1 MHAGTVCWQVMVT
14 AAISALALAVCC
26 ALVASADLGPRRA
39 SLMEL
44 VAFRN
49 GFVLAPRRILY
60 GLGSGEEQD
69 AENHAALAFGTFS
82 HEYADELLG
91 QDHYAAQFM
100 KTLADQ
106 KVPVCIRVAVRAC
119 SGAEASVYVFGL

>member
-1 MHAGTVCWQVMVT
+1 MMVT
-14 AAISALALAVCC
+14 AVISALALAVCC

-39 SLMEL
+39 SLLEV
-44 VAFRN
+44 VAVRN

-82 HEYADELLG
+82 REYADEVLG
-91 QDHYAAQFM
+91 EDHYAAQFL
-100 KTLADQ
+100 KTLGDR
-106 KVPVCIRVAVRAC
+106 KVPACISVAVRAC
-119 SGAEASVYVFGL
+119 SGAEASAYVFGL